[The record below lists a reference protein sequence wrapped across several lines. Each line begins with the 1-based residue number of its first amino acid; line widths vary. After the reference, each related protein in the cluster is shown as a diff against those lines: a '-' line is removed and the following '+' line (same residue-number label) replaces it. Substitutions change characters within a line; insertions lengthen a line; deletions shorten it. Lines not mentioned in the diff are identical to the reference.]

1 MGGVEKQRASR
12 SAPLAVIRPVA
23 EPSGLL
29 LESKLHGPA
38 VRPEWVPR
46 QRLIAAMNALKARLL
61 LVEAPAGFG
70 KTIMVAQWRSA
81 ASDNRSIAWV
91 FLDQRDDDPAR
102 LWRHVVSALERA
114 CPDLSGANLLRSLA
128 AHTPDIDGDL
138 LPRLVNALAELSQPV
153 VLVLDDYHLVTE
165 RRCLE
170 QIQFLLM
177 NLVPPAQM
185 IIITRA
191 DPLLPLARLRATGD
205 LAEIRM
211 RELSFTPDEAAELVE
226 RIAAVRLS
234 ERDLATLVH
243 RTEGWPAGISLAALS
258 LRGRSAPGAFLRQ
271 LSGNNKYI
279 ADYLFDEVISRQP
292 QQVRQFLAETS
303 ILDRFSGPLC
313 EAVTGAG
320 RAAEMIDVL
329 QRENL
334 FVVPVGKARR
344 WFRYHRLFR
353 QVLRRELDRGDPAH
367 VAALHLRA
375 SDWYTAHGFTDDAIG
390 HALAGGDL
398 DKSVD
403 LIAAQWVEYVNT
415 GRLHALRSWLDA
427 LGDEHLSANPLAA
440 HCAAWVAALS
450 GKSATLMRLV
460 PVMESGERAGRLP
473 DGMKSF
479 EFSVALLRGTF
490 GFDGIR
496 VMRESAARAIGLED
510 DTTSRWYPLALTALA
525 YSRYLS
531 GAPGV
536 EQPVRQALVHE
547 TADQA
552 IQLAVLFA
560 ATLTAAQNGEMDR
573 ARAYASTSRQLVE
586 DSGLGKMPQSSL
598 AQIASGLVYAEEG
611 RLAEARRELERAL
624 RSRPFWVGFSPWPTF
639 EAMLRLASVRLDMG
653 DETGTAALLDQAGA
667 ILDALPHGAEAQEVR
682 LDWLRQRVSRSAAMA
697 GSLTD
702 QERAVLLL
710 LRSSLSMR
718 EIGLQLSI
726 SRNTV
731 KTHVRAIYRKLGV
744 SDRGHAVA
752 RGHQLGYL
760 NRGDFPLVSQRAL
773 GGWLPLELV
782 RADHPSRV
790 VHLLF
795 TSAPTWAE
803 HGGGVP
809 LRSARQEAPAGP
821 AGR

>member
-1 MGGVEKQRASR
+1 MGGVEKQRAR
-12 SAPLAVIRPVA
+12 GSAPLAVVRPVS

-46 QRLIAAMNALKARLL
+46 QRLITAMAALKVRLL

-70 KTIMVAQWRSA
+70 KTILVAQWRSA
-81 ASDNRSIAWV
+81 ASGGQSIAWV
-91 FLDQRDDDPAR
+91 FLDQRDDDPVR
-102 LWRHVVSALERA
+102 LWRHVVAALERA
-114 CPDLSGANLLRSLA
+114 CPDLSGASLLRFLEA
-128 AHTPDIDGDL
+128 RAPDIDGEL

-165 RRCLE
+165 PRCRE
-170 QIQFLLM
+170 QIQFLVL
-177 NLVPPAQM
+177 NLVPPARM

-205 LAEIRM
+205 LTEIRM
-211 RELSFTPDEAAELVE
+211 RELAFTHDEAVALVE

-234 ERDLATLVH
+234 ERDLVSLVH

-271 LSGNNKYI
+271 LSGNSKYI

-292 QQVRQFLAETS
+292 PPVRRFLAETS

-313 EAVTGAG
+313 GAVTGVDQ
-320 RAAEMIDVL
+320 AAEMIDML

-344 WFRYHRLFR
+344 WFRYHHLFR
-353 QVLRRELDRGDPAH
+353 QVLRRELERGDPEH

-375 SDWYTAHGFTDDAIG
+375 SDWYAAHGFADEAIG
-390 HALAGGDL
+390 HALAGGDPG
-398 DKSVD
+398 KSVD
-403 LIAAQWVEYVNT
+403 LIAAHWVEYVNT
-415 GRLHALRSWLDA
+415 GRIHVLRSWLDA
-427 LGDEHLSANPLAA
+427 LGHEQVRANPLAA

-450 GKSATLMRLV
+450 GKAATLMRLV
-460 PVMESGERAGRLP
+460 PVMESGEHAGRLP

-479 EFSVALLRGTF
+479 GFSVALLRGTF

-531 GAPGV
+531 GEPGI
-536 EQPVRQALVHE
+536 EQPLRQALVHE

-552 IQLAVLFA
+552 IHLAVLFA
-560 ATLTAAQNGEMDR
+560 ATLAAAQNGEMGR
-573 ARAYASTSRQLVE
+573 ANAYAGASRQLVE
-586 DSGLGKMPQSSL
+586 ESGLGRMPQSSL

-624 RSRPFWVGFSPWPTF
+624 RTRPFWVGFSPWPTF
-639 EAMLRLASVRLDMG
+639 EAMLRLASIRLDMG
-653 DETGTAALLDQAGA
+653 DETGTATLLNQARA
-667 ILDALPHGAEAQEVR
+667 ILDALPHGAEAQEAR
-682 LDWLRQRVSRSAAMA
+682 LDSLRQRVSRSAAMA

-702 QERAVLLL
+702 QERAVLVL

-718 EIGLQLSI
+718 EIGLELNI

-744 SDRGHAVA
+744 SRRGDAVA

-760 NRGDFPLVSQRAL
+760 NRGDSPSSLV
-773 GGWLPLELV
+773 LV
-782 RADHPSRV
+782 
-790 VHLLF
+790 
-795 TSAPTWAE
+795 
-803 HGGGVP
+803 
-809 LRSARQEAPAGP
+809 LRITLHE
-821 AGR
+821 